1 MKGTGIW
8 ILGFFS
14 FLAGLNA
21 INAVVLWANLGPEA
35 LIQPYLIG
43 NLIGDISISIYFWLS
58 ILATLVFFG
67 GTASKIVSEL
77 SNTKMLKDIT
87 SRVTDLQNGQT
98 VLESLKSRL
107 ILVDANLD
115 GVRNE
120 FSKGLSGQGE
130 EIRQIHVELVDR
142 LDDKLT
148 SLKEGMARQLGRIE
162 NTIDRREKTVKKNV
176 KTIMKQMGEITNIK
190 LKLEK
195 LENELAKTEPQLT
208 SKSDPEEVRGIGTHL
223 GNELRGIG
231 ITNVGELILTDPTII
246 SEKTGAS
253 QNTVEKLQGRA
264 QLSMVPRIKEKDI
277 VLLEELGIKT
287 RKELANQDPIELGRK
302 MNGIFRTSIE
312 RGKISEAEKPTIEEI
327 DSWIK
332 FARA

>member
-21 INAVVLWANLGPEA
+21 VNAVVLWANLGPEA

-43 NLIGDISISIYFWLS
+43 SVIGDISISIYLWIS
-58 ILATLVFFG
+58 ILATLIFLG
-67 GTASKIVSEL
+67 GTSSKIVSEL

-87 SRVTDLQNGQT
+87 SKVTDLQNGQT

-120 FSKGLSGQGE
+120 VLKGLSGQGE
-130 EIRQIHVELVDR
+130 EIKQIHVELIDIV
-142 LDDKLT
+142 DDKLT
-148 SLKEGMARQLGRIE
+148 SIKEGMAQQLGRIE
-162 NTIDRREKTVKKNV
+162 NTMDIREQRDKKNL
-176 KTIMKQMGEITNIK
+176 KTIMKQTGEIANIK

-208 SKSDPEEVRGIGTHL
+208 SQSDPEEVRGIGTRL

-253 QNTVEKLQGRA
+253 QSTVEKLQGRA

-277 VLLEELGIKT
+277 ILLEELGIKT

-302 MNGIFRTSIE
+302 MNGIFKANFE
-312 RGKISEAEKPTIEEI
+312 KGKISKAEKPTIEEI